1 MARCDGSSP
10 TLLSVVPPNSVRLA
24 ALDAFSD
31 RSAQMPSW
39 RSDPLND
46 VTLAA
51 GKQAQRRPHKKTG
64 RKCHE

>member
-1 MARCDGSSP
+1 
-10 TLLSVVPPNSVRLA
+10 LA

-31 RSAQMPSW
+31 RPAQMPSW